1 MTTSAEIILFM
12 IDIFVEVLRFS
23 CLKIT
28 AQEMPKFSQE
38 LFIVLSF

>member
-1 MTTSAEIILFM
+1 MTTSTEMILFM
-12 IDIFVEVLRFS
+12 IDIFVEVLTFS

-38 LFIVLSF
+38 LFIALLF